1 MQAYNKTDQTL
12 HQVCQVLAKAGRS
25 FVPKQDDDSHSNLY
39 FDALAQRIHTHP
51 FGDAKRTLAF
61 NLNNSTFEWVNTRQK
76 ASPIIK
82 LAGHTLDQLEQII
95 AGQLLETGLDEKA
108 FLEPLHFEIPE
119 YDHPKT
125 FLPLAGEAVAEWSY
139 YRRMANQA
147 GNALLGFL
155 QKEGQPRIW
164 PHHFDT
170 GTYCVVDN
178 YMGFGYG
185 LAMQDEMVGAPYFYL
200 AGYPQKGEVNY
211 EKKPSLTNGHWQIGE
226 HFKGAVLPL
235 TVLPGKGSMKMILK
249 FVQEATEWYLR

>member
-12 HQVCQVLAKAGRS
+12 HQICQVLAKAGRS

-51 FGDAKRTLAF
+51 FGDLPRTLAF
-61 NLNNSTFEWVNTRQK
+61 NLYGNTFEWVDTRQR
-76 ASPIIK
+76 ASLIIK
-82 LAGHTLDQLEQII
+82 LAGQTIEQLERTI

-108 FLEPLHFEIPE
+108 FLEPLHFDIPE

-125 FLPLAGEAVAEWSY
+125 FLPIAEEAVGEWRY
-139 YRRMANQA
+139 YRRMANQV
-147 GNALLGFL
+147 GTALLGFL

-170 GTYCVVDN
+170 GTYCIVDD
-178 YMGFGYG
+178 YMGIGYG

-200 AGYPQKGEVNY
+200 AGYPQKGEVDY
-211 EKKPSLTNGHWQIGE
+211 DQKPSLTNGRWQLGE

-235 TVLPGKGSMKMILK
+235 SALPGKGSMKMILQ
-249 FVQEATEWYLR
+249 FVREATEWYLK